1 MKNILLVLLT
11 LFSTQ
16 SYASDWPEIEFPET
30 AKVEVVADDMRYQG
44 YPMKTWVVTDKQSQ
58 MMMANFFKQQWQ
70 EKSERFDARMFDGDY
85 VINSMQRPYLLT
97 ARISQTYD
105 GVVTYVGI
113 TKDISDTELA
123 RVNQQKFPKPH
134 GATVISD
141 IQSQDLFKQGR
152 TLVLSS
158 PQSLSA
164 SYHYYRRHFQQR
176 GWIENSAILDTNA
189 GKAVLQMS
197 QGTNLIDISF
207 NIKKSKVYI
216 VANQVTEGL

>member
-1 MKNILLVLLT
+1 MKFHLLLSSLI
-11 LFSTQ
+11 FSATT
-16 SYASDWPEIEFPET
+16 YASDWPEIEFPDT
-30 AKVEVVADDMRYQG
+30 AKVEVVADSMRYHG
-44 YPMKTWVVTDKQSQ
+44 YPMKTWVMNDKQSQ
-58 MMMANFFKQQWQ
+58 MMTANFFTQQWQ
-70 EKSERFDARMFDGDY
+70 ENSERFDAKMFNGDY
-85 VINSMQRPYLLT
+85 VINSLQSPYLLT
-97 ARISQTYD
+97 ARISKNYD

-113 TKDISDTELA
+113 TKNVDESELIDA
-123 RVNQQKFPKPH
+123 NQIQFPKPN
-134 GATVISD
+134 GARVISD
-141 IQSQDLFKQGR
+141 IQSQDLFKLGR

-176 GWIENSAILDTNA
+176 GWAENSAILDTHA

-207 NIKKSKVYI
+207 NKKKSKVYI

>member
-1 MKNILLVLLT
+1 MKILLLILLA
-11 LFSTQ
+11 LFSAQ
-16 SYASDWPEIEFPET
+16 AYASDWPEIEFPES
-30 AKVEVVADDMRYQG
+30 AKVEVVADNMRYQG
-44 YPMKTWVVTDKQSQ
+44 YPMKTWVVTDKQNQ

-70 EKSERFDARMFDGDY
+70 DNSERFDARMFNGDY
-85 VINSMQRPYLLT
+85 VINSMQPPYLLT
-97 ARISQTYD
+97 ARISQNFD

-113 TKDISDTELA
+113 TKEISETELA
-123 RVNQQKFPKPH
+123 KVNQHQFPKPH

-141 IQSQDLFKQGR
+141 IQSQDLFKHGR

-176 GWIENSAILDTNA
+176 GWLENAAILDTNA
-189 GKAVLQMS
+189 GKAVLQIS